1 MYRIRIREQR
11 LPVVPPDWGKPAD
24 IAVSRCT
31 QCSLDGQGT
40 QLHQDNTR
48 HYNNLYLDS

>member
-11 LPVVPPDWGKPAD
+11 LPVVPPVQIKPAGS
-24 IAVSRCT
+24 AGVPLR
-31 QCSLDGQGT
+31 SLLPVGPGT